1 MLLIEVSFFFQ
12 EAGSQDEL
20 LLLNL
25 CLLSATLVSP
35 TAVSYVFL
43 QNWVGRQKK
52 WKHGKYRT
60 YVSYLVRN

>member
-43 QNWVGRQKK
+43 QN
-52 WKHGKYRT
+52 
-60 YVSYLVRN
+60 